1 MIILILNI
9 VYFSAALKKWKDLSN
24 ELHET
29 TVTLKNEFQET
40 SLAAT
45 LNLGAGNVGEDKS
58 SLIEEP
64 EKDEIM
70 EIKDVEN
77 ANDISYN
84 EFSTYLSDCPTSA
97 Y

>member
-1 MIILILNI
+1 MR
-9 VYFSAALKKWKDLSN
+9 KWKDLSN

-45 LNLGAGNVGEDKS
+45 LNLGAQTTTDEKI

-64 EKDEIM
+64 EADEIM
-70 EIKDVEN
+70 EIKEYDNSHE
-77 ANDISYN
+77 ISYN
-84 EFSTYLSDCPTSA
+84 ELPTYLSDCPTSA

>member
-1 MIILILNI
+1 MR
-9 VYFSAALKKWKDLSN
+9 KWKDLSN

-45 LNLGAGNVGEDKS
+45 LNLGAQTTTDEKI

-64 EKDEIM
+64 EEDEIM
-70 EIKDVEN
+70 EIKEFEN
-77 ANDISYN
+77 SHEISYN
-84 EFSTYLSDCPTSA
+84 EFPTYLSDCPTSA

>member
-1 MIILILNI
+1 MR
-9 VYFSAALKKWKDLSN
+9 KWKDLSN

-45 LNLGAGNVGEDKS
+45 LNLGAQTTTDEKI

-64 EKDEIM
+64 EEDEIM
-70 EIKDVEN
+70 EIKEFDNSHE
-77 ANDISYN
+77 IGYN

>member
-1 MIILILNI
+1 MR
-9 VYFSAALKKWKDLSN
+9 KWKDLSN

-45 LNLGAGNVGEDKS
+45 LNLGAQSTTDEKI

-70 EIKDVEN
+70 EIKEFDNSHEIV
-77 ANDISYN
+77 YN
-84 EFSTYLSDCPTSA
+84 EFPTYLSDCPTSA